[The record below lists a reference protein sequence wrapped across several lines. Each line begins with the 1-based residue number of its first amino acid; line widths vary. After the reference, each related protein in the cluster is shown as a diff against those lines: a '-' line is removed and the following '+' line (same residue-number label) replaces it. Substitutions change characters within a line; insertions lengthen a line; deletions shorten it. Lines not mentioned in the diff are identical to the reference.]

1 MYTII
6 LGSHKS
12 FALCALHRYMIVY
25 LCIIADTN
33 QLLSPLAAGN
43 PALLGKI
50 TTQQQTR
57 EATKLLF
64 TRECSNSQKQSETVR
79 NSREQSETVENSQKQ
94 SETVRNCQR
103 LSETVENSQKQSR
116 TVRNSR
122 EQSETVK
129 NSQE

>member
-57 EATKLLF
+57 EATKPLF
-64 TRECSNSQKQSETVR
+64 TREYSNSQIQSETVE
-79 NSREQSETVENSQKQ
+79 NSREQSETVRNSQKQ
-94 SETVRNCQR
+94 
-103 LSETVENSQKQSR
+103 
-116 TVRNSR
+116 
-122 EQSETVK
+122 
-129 NSQE
+129 